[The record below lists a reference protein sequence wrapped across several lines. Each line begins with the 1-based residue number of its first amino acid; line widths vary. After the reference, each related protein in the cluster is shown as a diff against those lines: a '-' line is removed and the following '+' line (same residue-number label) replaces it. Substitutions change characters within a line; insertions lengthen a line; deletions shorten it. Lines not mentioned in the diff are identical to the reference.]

1 MNKNDTW
8 EMINFLVWLHSSKK
22 LLADVTIDPAEIK
35 IQIAGWF
42 SNEIPFKLFWD
53 MFNNRVLCL
62 YNRKWNTS
70 YVDYN
75 FGFFSG
81 LMLWVLLTARIV
93 SLIKGVFEFLHNIS

>member
-42 SNEIPFKLFWD
+42 SDEIPFKLF
-53 MFNNRVLCL
+53 
-62 YNRKWNTS
+62 
-70 YVDYN
+70 
-75 FGFFSG
+75 
-81 LMLWVLLTARIV
+81 
-93 SLIKGVFEFLHNIS
+93 